1 MRSRQGTGRNDVA
14 TADAGLRRLLADS
27 GEDRGWV
34 SPRTDLVTAL
44 LGLWFGIGLMIDA
57 WAHTNLP
64 SELETFFTPWH
75 AVFYSGFAA
84 VAGWIIWQVLRN
96 VRTGRQG
103 VAAVPMGYLA
113 GLVAIPAFAAFGFAD
128 MMWHTFLG
136 IETSVDILFSPSHLG
151 LVATMMLIVT
161 TPLRSAWHAPDVGVR
176 PSLWRLLPALVGLA
190 FATTLVS
197 LFLSYGD
204 ALQQGADDVVTAF
217 SDLDRSVWLA
227 PAMVITNVITLAP
240 VLLLVRRWQ
249 PPFGRHDHGCGAGG
263 RRAGV
268 RRAQGRGDRPAR
280 AHRAR
285 RGRDLRGALPRAG
298 GPGLAGTVPDL
309 RRPVRG
315 GAAAGRGPAHRCG
328 RAARPGDAA
337 GRRRRGR
344 SDGRRDGRRLR
355 TFRAARPARR
365 RRPVR
370 GHSPRRRPPV
380 RPGPVRHG
388 ARAAGSGTGVH
399 PDPRPGGRGHRAAGG
414 RPRLPPRGAR
424 PPDRHQRGR
433 PLL

>member
-1 MRSRQGTGRNDVA
+1 MA

-227 PAMVITNVITLAP
+227 TAMVITNVITLAP

-249 PPFGRHDHGCGAGG
+249 PPFGSVTLMYAIVALMPGAQTTF
-263 RRAGV
+263 RNLPILLAFVAAGLV
-268 RRAQGRGDRPAR
+268 SDLLIRWLRPSA
-280 AHRAR
+280 AR
-285 RGRDLRGALPRAG
+285 RGAYWAFAGLSAFATWSLYIGVASATAGSLPSVPELWTGAPIVAGLIGLLLGALFLP
-298 GPGLAGTVPDL
+298 
-309 RRPVRG
+309 
-315 GAAAGRGPAHRCG
+315 
-328 RAARPGDAA
+328 DAA
-337 GRRRRGR
+337 
-344 SDGRRDGRRLR
+344 
-355 TFRAARPARR
+355 
-365 RRPVR
+365 
-370 GHSPRRRPPV
+370 
-380 RPGPVRHG
+380 PG
-388 ARAAGSGTGVH
+388 S
-399 PDPRPGGRGHRAAGG
+399 
-414 RPRLPPRGAR
+414 
-424 PPDRHQRGR
+424 Q
-433 PLL
+433 